1 MTISITLLSECS
13 DAFGDLTVGSV
24 LPPSRTESLRYAQS
38 PRSREPRV
46 GPRFAPLERRTAC
59 SLQS

>member
-24 LPPSRTESLRYAQS
+24 LPRSRTESLRYAQS
-38 PRSREPRV
+38 PRSREPTI
-46 GPRFAPLERRTAC
+46 GPRFGPLKRRAVC